1 MPFVKLDCGILNS
14 TLWSEKECREV
25 FLTALLMAEP
35 HELREPS
42 PQIAVDSLQA
52 TGFVVPAGWYGFIP
66 AAGVGILHRAGIDRE
81 RGMEAL
87 RRLGEPEETSRTP
100 DFEGRR
106 LVRVDGG
113 YLVLNYMKYRDRD
126 YTSAERSKR
135 YRERVASRRAK
146 AATHR
151 DITQAE
157 AEAEVEEKKSTS
169 STPAASPGGGGLLL
183 SPSRYHAL
191 KEKFTFVG
199 NRLRI
204 PHVLHDELRTKIGGE
219 SPDTTLSA
227 WYAALDAEAEQ
238 TKAPIPDVF
247 KWVRPKFE
255 EWASEQEEAATWAAM
270 ERQAR
275 EQDAA
280 DAARRAARRG

>member
-35 HELREPS
+35 HELWEPS
-42 PQIAVDSLQA
+42 PQIAVDSLQE

-100 DFEGRR
+100 DFDGRR

-135 YRERVASRRAK
+135 YRQRVASRRVK
-146 AATHR
+146 AASHR

-157 AEAEVEEKKSTS
+157 AEAEAEVQKQNTS
-169 STPAASPGGGGLLL
+169 STPAASPGGGGLVM
-183 SPSRYHAL
+183 SPTQYHKL
-191 KEKFTFVG
+191 REKFHFVG
-199 NRLRI
+199 SRLRI
-204 PHVLHDELRTKIGGE
+204 PFVLHDELRTKLGGDA
-219 SPDTTLSA
+219 PDVALSA

-238 TKAPIPDVF
+238 TKTPIPDVF

-255 EWASEQEEAATWAAM
+255 EWASASAD
-270 ERQAR
+270 
-275 EQDAA
+275 DAEMA
-280 DAARRAARRG
+280 KFMRGEV